1 MLTQEKTQTFVYA
14 TYIRT
19 TPEKLWEALTNGD
32 FSEKYWMGF
41 RIELEQK
48 AGGRI
53 RILPPKDGYEGKCGF
68 DEGKVLDCEPGRK
81 IVYEFVINDSPEIAE
96 KRNGPSRVTYELK
109 PMGEMVRLHLIHE
122 NLLPEDTE
130 KDPNTFRGINN
141 GWPAIL
147 SSLKSLLETG
157 TAIPLAACSHET

>member
-1 MLTQEKTQTFVYA
+1 MTNMGKPTFVYA

-41 RIELEQK
+41 RFEAELK
-48 AGGRI
+48 KGGRM
-53 RILPPKDGYEGKCGF
+53 RIIAPKGKEHLG
-68 DEGKVLDCEPGRK
+68 DHAGEILECEPLRK
-81 IVYEFVINDSPEIAE
+81 LVYTWNTSDKDAPEITS
-96 KRNGPSRVTYELK
+96 KREGQSRVTYELT
-109 PMGEMVRLHLIHE
+109 PMGPMVRLRLIHE
-122 NLLPEDTE
+122 NLLAEDLE

-141 GWPAIL
+141 GWPAVL

-157 TAIPLAACSHET
+157 EAINFSASN